1 MKIRWMKYGVVALAA
16 LGTSLLVVSC
26 SSRDTSADAAS
37 SADEAAPRT
46 AWGTPDLNG
55 FWFVPRGPGLP
66 QYGDDTVP
74 GQAGAGSMI
83 RTPDGSFIY
92 EHVDSYP
99 EGRRPPDAPQNPNA
113 TVLPPYKAEYMAQ
126 VEATVATSLDNLNIM
141 DPVLDCKPMGTPRAT
156 VRGGVGG
163 MQIVQNEDY
172 VVLLYEDAPGPYYR
186 LIYTDG
192 RPHPEDV
199 DTSYFGHSVGRW
211 EGDTLVVDVV
221 GLNDDTMLM
230 DPGRSGP
237 TMGKLFIHSEQL
249 HLTERWTRKG
259 KQLFYEAIAED
270 PVMFT
275 KPWVMPTQVTQLGA
289 KADRLMAQTCVGLDK
304 AHIAKQIELNKAR

>member
-1 MKIRWMKYGVVALAA
+1 MKIRLTTYGVIAVAA
-16 LGTSLLVVSC
+16 LGTSLLAVSC
-26 SSRDTSADAAS
+26 SSPDTSADAAGP
-37 SADEAAPRT
+37 ADNATPRT

-66 QYGDDTVP
+66 QYGEDTVP
-74 GQAGAGSMI
+74 GQPGAGSMI
-83 RTPDGSFIY
+83 RTPDGSFVY

-99 EGRRPPDAPQNPNA
+99 NGRPPDPQNPDA
-113 TVLPPYKAEYMAQ
+113 TVLPPYKPEYLAK
-126 VEATVATSLDNLNIM
+126 VEASVADSLDNLNIN
-141 DPVLDCKPMGTPRAT
+141 DPVLDCRPMGTPRAS

-192 RPHPEDV
+192 RTHPEDV

-211 EGDTLVVDVV
+211 EGDTLVVDVA
-221 GLNDDTMLM
+221 GLNDETMLM
-230 DPGRSGP
+230 DPGRGGP
-237 TMGKLFIHSEQL
+237 TRGKLFIHSDQL
-249 HLTERWTRKG
+249 HLTERWVRKG
-259 KQLFYEAIAED
+259 NQLFYDAIAED

-275 KPWVMPTQVTQLGA
+275 KPWVVPTQVTRLGA
-289 KADRLMAQTCVGLDK
+289 KADRLMAQACVGLDK